1 MVSRGFRSL
10 LMLAAAVVLSA
21 PLMAQDALA
30 WKFTAGEKLTYVV
43 QQKTD
48 TELDFGGRKQGVSM
62 QQTMHMGWNIMDVAS
77 TGDAQMSQVVERVSM
92 KSEGGPVGSF
102 EYDSTASTPP
112 ESPLARTMA
121 DVFAKIIGQD
131 FPITMKPSG
140 KITKVTVP
148 EGLLKTLSQAGAAGN
163 AINEDTL
170 KQMMTQSAITLPE
183 TPVKKGD
190 TWETSQKVELPF
202 GTMTVSSKLTY
213 QGVDTSS
220 GMARIDM
227 KPSISMKAKD
237 GAPLS
242 LTVTKSDGKG
252 TVLFDTA
259 KGRIARSDLNVTMEM
274 SVKQFGQTV
283 NQTLKQETSMVLAP

>member
-10 LMLAAAVVLSA
+10 LMLAAAVVASA

-30 WKFTAGEKLTYVV
+30 WKFTAGEKLLYVV

-48 TELDFGGRKQGVSM
+48 QQLDFSGKKQGVSM
-62 QQTMHMGWNIMDVAS
+62 QQTMHMGWNIGDVS
-77 TGDAQMSQVVERVSM
+77 SNGDAQMSQVIERIAM
-92 KSEGGPVGSF
+92 KSEGGPAGSF
-102 EYDSTASTPP
+102 EYDSTAATPP
-112 ESPLARTMA
+112 ESPLGRIMSDA
-121 DVFAKIIGQD
+121 FGKIIGQE
-131 FPITMKPSG
+131 FPMTMKPSG

-148 EGLLKTLSQAGAAGN
+148 EGLLKTLAQAGAAGN

-190 TWETSQKVELPF
+190 SWETKQSVELPF

-213 QGVDTSS
+213 LGVDSSS

-227 KPSISMKAKD
+227 KPSINMTAKE
-237 GAPLS
+237 GVPLS
-242 LTVTKSDGKG
+242 LNVVKSEGKG

-274 SVKQFGQTV
+274 VVKQFGQTV
-283 NQTLKQETSMVLAP
+283 NQTLKQETSMVLSP

>member
-1 MVSRGFRSL
+1 
-10 LMLAAAVVLSA
+10 
-21 PLMAQDALA
+21 
-30 WKFTAGEKLTYVV
+30 
-43 QQKTD
+43 
-48 TELDFGGRKQGVSM
+48 
-62 QQTMHMGWNIMDVAS
+62 MDVAN

-112 ESPLARTMA
+112 DSPLARTMA

-190 TWETSQKVELPF
+190 SWETSQKVELPF
-202 GTMTVSSKLTY
+202 GTMTVASKLTY

-227 KPSISMKAKD
+227 KPSISMKAKE